1 MSSSDPAE
9 IIAVA
14 QGEAERR
21 MSDLSVPGGA
31 NSHGKGRLSARGNWH
46 TRLRIGIMGGTFDPI
61 HNGLYSS
68 LIRKSPTPR
77 TAI

>member
-46 TRLRIGIMGGTFDPI
+46 TRLRIGIMGGTTATWSRRP
-61 HNGLYSS
+61 
-68 LIRKSPTPR
+68 KSHGCT
-77 TAI
+77 TLMK

>member
-46 TRLRIGIMGGTFDPI
+46 TRLRIGIMV
-61 HNGLYSS
+61 
-68 LIRKSPTPR
+68 
-77 TAI
+77 

>member
-46 TRLRIGIMGGTFDPI
+46 TRLRIGIMAAHSTRFTTATWSRRP
-61 HNGLYSS
+61 
-68 LIRKSPTPR
+68 KSHGCT
-77 TAI
+77 TLMK